1 MCAGRN
7 KDKEG
12 VNWHLACGLGKK
24 EGALFHVCWAREGQR
39 RGCLAP

>member
-1 MCAGRN
+1 MCAGPN

-12 VNWHLACGLGKK
+12 VIQHLACGLGKK
-24 EGALFHVCWAREGQR
+24 KGALFHVCQAREGQR